1 MSSARRHRTFAA
13 VLLLLHLLFSPILS
27 QSADCSEPSQ
37 SVLVARLTDLLLN
50 FDGGL
55 TYSPTL
61 IGSVHY
67 VCQAQGSSRRTYRSL
82 SIIATYTPNTKQS
95 QTTSI
100 FQLSCNSGLWEADL
114 SGGLSAPVAGLINIP
129 TRTDC
134 AQCHHNFGDDRCH
147 GELIY
152 NNLFFVDSTA
162 HLCKYVCAG
171 SMKGIVFCKLIP
183 FSSFDYYNLTLSLS

>member
-1 MSSARRHRTFAA
+1 MYSAASVA
-13 VLLLLHLLFSPILS
+13 VLLLLQFSVFSPILS

-50 FDGGL
+50 VDGGL

-67 VCQAQGSSRRTYRSL
+67 VCKAQGSSRGTYRSL
-82 SIIATYTPNTKQS
+82 SIIATYTPNTGQS

-100 FQLSCNSGLWEADL
+100 FQLSCNSGSWEADL
-114 SGGLSAPVAGLINIP
+114 SGGLSTPVAGLINTP

-134 AQCHHNFGDDRCH
+134 AQCRHSFGDDRCR
-147 GELIY
+147 GELI
-152 NNLFFVDSTA
+152 
-162 HLCKYVCAG
+162 
-171 SMKGIVFCKLIP
+171 II
-183 FSSFDYYNLTLSLS
+183 

>member
-1 MSSARRHRTFAA
+1 MYSAASVA
-13 VLLLLHLLFSPILS
+13 VLLLLQFSVFSPILS

-50 FDGGL
+50 VDGGL

-67 VCQAQGSSRRTYRSL
+67 VCKAQGSSRGTYRSL
-82 SIIATYTPNTKQS
+82 SIIATYTPNTGQS

-100 FQLSCNSGLWEADL
+100 FQLSCNSGSWEADL
-114 SGGLSAPVAGLINIP
+114 SGGLPAPVAGLIDTP

-134 AQCHHNFGDDRCH
+134 AQCRHNFGDDRCR
-147 GELIY
+147 GELI
-152 NNLFFVDSTA
+152 
-162 HLCKYVCAG
+162 
-171 SMKGIVFCKLIP
+171 II
-183 FSSFDYYNLTLSLS
+183 